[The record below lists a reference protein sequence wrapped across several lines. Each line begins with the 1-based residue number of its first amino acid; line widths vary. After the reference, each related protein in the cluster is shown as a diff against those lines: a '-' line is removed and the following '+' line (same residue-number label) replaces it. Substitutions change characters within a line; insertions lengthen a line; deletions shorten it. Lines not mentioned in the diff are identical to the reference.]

1 MNRDRITVAGNRSG
15 PGIHEG
21 HGDKGSRQQGMIRI
35 LARLAAAGLLGFVL
49 MPPAQASEAL
59 QPREL
64 KTLFPG
70 TFHAVIHGQDVTF
83 LARRNG
89 SLLARSGESTDT
101 GEWSIRQ
108 DELCIMLTS
117 WLGGR
122 TECGQVIEHGDW
134 YRVSYI
140 LFRKP

>member
-1 MNRDRITVAGNRSG
+1 MRLFTRFAG
-15 PGIHEG
+15 
-21 HGDKGSRQQGMIRI
+21 
-35 LARLAAAGLLGFVL
+35 AGLLGLLVL
-49 MPPAQASEAL
+49 QPAQASDTL
-59 QPREL
+59 QPRTL
-64 KTLFPG
+64 KALFPG

-89 SLLARSGESTDT
+89 SLLARSGEHADT

-108 DELCIMLTS
+108 GELCIMLTS

-122 TECGQVIEHGDW
+122 TVCGQVIEDGDW
-134 YRVSYI
+134 YRVEYI

>member
-35 LARLAAAGLLGFVL
+35 LARLAAAGLLGIVL
-49 MPPAQASEAL
+49 MPPAQASDAL

-70 TFHAVIHGQDVTF
+70 TFHAVIHAQDVTF
-83 LARRNG
+83 VARRNG
-89 SLLARSGESTDT
+89 SLLARSGGSTDA

-122 TECGQVIEHGDW
+122 TVCGQVIAHGDW
-134 YRVSYI
+134 YQVSYI
-140 LFRKP
+140 VFRKP